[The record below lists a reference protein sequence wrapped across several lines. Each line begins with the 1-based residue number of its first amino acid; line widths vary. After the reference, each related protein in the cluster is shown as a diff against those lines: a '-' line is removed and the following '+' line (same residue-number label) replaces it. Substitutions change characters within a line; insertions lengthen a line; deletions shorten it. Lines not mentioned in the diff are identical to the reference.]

1 MKRKQLIFLLLICT
15 VMLSAQQV
23 TVVKNYQV
31 MQNLEKSA
39 YYPVISPD
47 GQQLLFTS
55 ENYAGLSLYDLSSG
69 KQQKVTDAAGAGFD
83 PAFASD
89 EKTILFTEESK
100 LDGRRYKSLMSFE
113 RVSGNRME
121 LVAPQRSNLPLKAAK
136 QQRIQ
141 RKVSTVSVSTEDLKL
156 VLYRNGIRKVMEPVG
171 QVAGYVWAS
180 LSPDNAKI
188 LFTAASKGTY
198 ICDLEG
204 KIVASLGKLNAPA
217 WYDNQFVVGMDDA
230 DNGDFITSSS
240 VLIVSADGKMRQN
253 LTPENQIAMYPTAS
267 AQSNRIAYNTLDGKI
282 YVMEI
287 AINH

>member
-55 ENYAGLSLYDLSSG
+55 ESYTGLSLYDLSSG

-136 QQRIQ
+136 QQRMQ
-141 RKVSTVSVSTEDLKL
+141 KKASTVSVSTEDLKL
-156 VLYRNGIRKVMEPVG
+156 VLYRNGVRKVMEPVG

-180 LSPDNAKI
+180 LSPDNTKI

-204 KIVASLGKLNAPA
+204 NVLASLGKLNAPA
-217 WYDNQFVVGMDDA
+217 WYGNQFVVGMDDT

-253 LTPENQIAMYPTAS
+253 LTPENQVAMYPTAS

-287 AINH
+287 AINQ